1 MRAAGE
7 LDLDRLR
14 RRDTVGLLEGI
25 DRAVVFDLP
34 MRLSMRGINRRD
46 GILLHGP
53 AGWGEVAPFWN
64 YDSAASAPW
73 LAAALEQAQ
82 QGYDGLPLHREQ
94 IPVNVTIPEVSPYEA
109 ARLVRLSG
117 ARTAKVKVGG
127 LVPGSGTRAASPVA
141 ASVSGPVTAG
151 TPSVSLSD
159 DAARGRHAAAVT
171 APAAGNTG
179 ALRRVDRPAS
189 ERTIRP
195 TGRRVAD
202 SSVTDEATG
211 AIPTRRGRR
220 IAERAAA
227 AGRHASTSATSVP
240 MTPQLR
246 EDLERLEA
254 VREALGPDGEI
265 RIDVNGG
272 WDVETAAAIIP
283 QMDRAA
289 GGLQYVEQPCE
300 TVEELAALRRYIDVP
315 IAADEAVRLAAD
327 PLAVKRLEAADVVVL
342 KAAPLGGVRRGLA
355 LAEKL
360 ELPVVVSSA
369 LDTSVGIYAGARLAA
384 GLSELGLACG
394 LGTGTFFEMDPAV
407 PPLLPESGML
417 NLRAPHVSTTMLTGV
432 AADSETSI
440 RWNQRLTHLL
450 GALSARR
457 AAEATDP
464 ATAIA
469 GLPL

>member
-14 RRDTVGLLEGI
+14 RWDTAGLLEGI

-34 MRLSMRGINRRD
+34 MRLSMRGIIRRD

-73 LAAALEQAQ
+73 LASALEQAQ

-127 LVPGSGTRAASPVA
+127 AVPGRGARVPSPVGT
-141 ASVSGPVTAG
+141 SVSGPVTAG
-151 TPSVSLSD
+151 APSASVS
-159 DAARGRHAAAVT
+159 DAVRGRHAAAVT
-171 APAAGNTG
+171 APAAGSTG
-179 ALRRVDRPAS
+179 AMRRVDRPVS

-195 TGRRVAD
+195 AGRRVAD
-202 SSVTDEATG
+202 NSVADEATG

-220 IAERAAA
+220 VAERTAA
-227 AGRHASTSATSVP
+227 AGRHASTSAASVP

-254 VREALGPDGEI
+254 VREALGPDGHI
-265 RIDVNGG
+265 RVDVNGA
-272 WDVETAAAIIP
+272 WDVEAAAAIIP

-289 GGLQYVEQPCE
+289 GGLQYVEQPCA
-300 TVEELAALRRYIDVP
+300 TVEELAALRRYVDVP
-315 IAADEAVRLAAD
+315 IAADESVRLAAD

-355 LAEKL
+355 LADKL

-369 LDTSVGIYAGARLAA
+369 VDTSVGIYAGVRLAA
-384 GLSELGLACG
+384 GLAELGLACG

-417 NLRAPHVSTTMLTGV
+417 NLRSPHVSTTMLTGV

-440 RWNQRLTHLL
+440 RWNQRLGHLL

-457 AAEATDP
+457 AAEAADP